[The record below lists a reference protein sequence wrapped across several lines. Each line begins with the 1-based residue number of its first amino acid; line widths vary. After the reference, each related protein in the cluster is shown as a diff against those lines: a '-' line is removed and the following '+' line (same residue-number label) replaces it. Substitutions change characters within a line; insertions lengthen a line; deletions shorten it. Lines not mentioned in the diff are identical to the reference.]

1 MRHPDAQRALAIL
14 AGAPGIHLA
23 VSVDHVNAGK
33 EPDEQPQ
40 ASLKKP

>member
-23 VSVDHVNAGK
+23 VSVDHVNAGNALNRALK
-33 EPDEQPQ
+33 ALIEP
-40 ASLKKP
+40 

>member
-1 MRHPDAQRALAIL
+1 MLTRHADVQRALAIL

-33 EPDEQPQ
+33 EPEKQ
-40 ASLKKP
+40 ACTEP

>member
-1 MRHPDAQRALAIL
+1 MLTRHPDVQRALAIL

-33 EPDEQPQ
+33 ERMLTYADVC
-40 ASLKKP
+40 